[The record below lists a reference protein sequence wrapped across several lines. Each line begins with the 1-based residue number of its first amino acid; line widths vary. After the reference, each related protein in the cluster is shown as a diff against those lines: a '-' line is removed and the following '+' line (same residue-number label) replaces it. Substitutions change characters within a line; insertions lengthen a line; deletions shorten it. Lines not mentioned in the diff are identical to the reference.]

1 MSRNKKDGQIW
12 ISAILF
18 MSLGIIVISLI
29 LAAAIP
35 MIDRISDKNTLVSTK
50 EIMLKIDDT
59 IKTVAN
65 EGPGSQRRLDP
76 LVIDKGEL
84 TILDGTYYFEWMME
98 TESELMT
105 KDIEVVEGS
114 LYQKLNSTFVEEINR
129 MRVWVTSNKINT
141 TLISKFTSPF
151 KGEYSVSIRHTGT
164 YDPDTDN
171 PVIEVTVT

>member
-1 MSRNKKDGQIW
+1 MSRNKKSGQIW

-35 MIDRISDKNTLVSTK
+35 MINRISDKNTLVSTK

-84 TILDGTYYFEWMME
+84 TILNGTYYFEWTME

-105 KDIEVVEGS
+105 MDVEIVEGS
-114 LYQKLNSTFVEEINR
+114 LHQTLNSTFVEEINK
-129 MRVWVTSNKINT
+129 MRVWVTSDRINI

-151 KGEYSVSIRHTGT
+151 KGKYSISIRHTGT
-164 YDPDTDN
+164 YDLNDN
-171 PVIEVTVT
+171 PFIEVSVT